1 MRLLVTG
8 GTGYLGHVVVELGAA
23 AGWDVTA
30 AGSRDVDVRDRAA
43 VDSFVAALRPDA
55 VVHTAYV
62 RDGPEAW
69 AVNVDGSE
77 HVARACA
84 TNGAWLVHVSTDVVF
99 DGRAGRPYREDDPVA
114 PVNDYGRS
122 KAAAEERVQAAD
134 PTAVIVRTS
143 LIYSGPSRPP
153 GPQELAALDPDATF
167 FTDELRSPIQVD
179 DLARAL
185 IDLVHLDVHGPLHV
199 AGAEGVSR
207 QRFAE
212 LVAGHPVRGAPAPPG
227 RPLDCRLDS
236 SLAASLLPTRP
247 RGISAVLGPP
257 RLR

>member
-8 GTGYLGHVVVELGAA
+8 GTGYLGRVVAELATT
-23 AGWDVTA
+23 AGWHVIA

-43 VDSFVAALRPDA
+43 VESFVVASRPDA
-55 VVHTAYV
+55 VIHTAYV
-62 RDGPEAW
+62 RDGDTAW

-77 HVARACA
+77 HVARASVGC
-84 TNGAWLVHVSTDVVF
+84 GAWLVHVSTDVVF
-99 DGRAGRPYREDDPVA
+99 DGLAGRPYREEDPVS

-122 KAAAEERVQAAD
+122 KAAAEQRVRSVD
-134 PTAVIVRTS
+134 PTAAIARTS

-153 GPQELAALDPDATF
+153 GPQERAAVDPAATF
-167 FTDELRSPIQVD
+167 YSDELRSPVQVD
-179 DLARAL
+179 DLAHAL
-185 IDLVHLDVHGPLHV
+185 LELVHVDVHGPIHV
-199 AGAEGVSR
+199 TGAEGVSR

-236 SLAASLLPTRP
+236 SRAAAVLRTRL
-247 RGISAVLGPP
+247 RGISEVFPP
-257 RLR
+257 RSP